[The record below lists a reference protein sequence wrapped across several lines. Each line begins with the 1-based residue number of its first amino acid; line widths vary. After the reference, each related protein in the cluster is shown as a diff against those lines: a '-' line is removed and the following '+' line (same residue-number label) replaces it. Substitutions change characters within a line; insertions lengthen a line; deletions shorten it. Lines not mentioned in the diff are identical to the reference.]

1 MTINPGMP
9 DPKEFAAK
17 VARHK
22 GWFTVLGIALI
33 VLGTL
38 AFVFPFATTIAAKL
52 YLGWLFIFAGAV
64 QLYHAFQSKGWKAAI
79 WSVLISILYLAAG
92 VWLAFFPLTGILTL
106 TIFLAFLFV
115 IQGILEAVMAVQ
127 LRPETGWGW
136 MMFSGI
142 IAAIAG
148 ALLLMGLPGTATWAI
163 GIMVA
168 INMISSGWS
177 YLFLAMA
184 TGRELKDTNAAED

>member
-1 MTINPGMP
+1 MTSDSKLP
-9 DPKEFAAK
+9 DPQGFAAT

-52 YLGWLFIFAGAV
+52 YLGWLFIFAGAI
-64 QLYHAFQSKGWKAAI
+64 QLYHAFQSTGWKSAI
-79 WSVLISILYLAAG
+79 WSILISVLYLAAG

-106 TIFLAFLFV
+106 TILLAFLFIV
-115 IQGILEAVMAVQ
+115 QGVLEGAMAVQ
-127 LRPETGWGW
+127 LRPGAGWGW
-136 MMFSGI
+136 ILFSGI
-142 IAAIAG
+142 IAVVAG
-148 ALLLMGLPGTATWAI
+148 VLLLMGLPGTATWAI

-184 TGRELKDTNAAED
+184 ARKDGTAD